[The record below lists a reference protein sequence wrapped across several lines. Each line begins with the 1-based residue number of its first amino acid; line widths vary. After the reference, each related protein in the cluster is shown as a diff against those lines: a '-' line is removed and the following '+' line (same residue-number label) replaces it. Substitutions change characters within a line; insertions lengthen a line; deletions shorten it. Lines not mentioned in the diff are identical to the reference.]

1 MNRDVSDTATPLNQE
16 HEEIHVEIEQVPE
29 ENGMDSDDQ
38 NVVGVDITTTQPS
51 QPYSSPAF
59 SAGGSNGRVQL
70 YTRVQGKR
78 TVILPHQ
85 RKILEEFYRTGMT
98 SASYNLHHLHEAA
111 ADQTGLELYVIKAS
125 CYHHYPMCIYWAV
138 FLTFRIG

>member
-1 MNRDVSDTATPLNQE
+1 MMNRDVTDTASSLNNSE
-16 HEEIHVEIEQVPE
+16 HEDIHVEIEQVPSE
-29 ENGMDSDDQ
+29 ESDA
-38 NVVGVDITTTQPS
+38 VVDAEQLGDPS
-51 QPYSSPAF
+51 DLGGQGSSSQVF
-59 SAGGSNGRVQL
+59 SSGGGIFSSNSNGRVQL

-111 ADQTGLELYVIKAS
+111 ADQTGLEIYVIKV
-125 CYHHYPMCIYWAV
+125 INK
-138 FLTFRIG
+138 